1 MSTTI
6 DSKVVEAK
14 FDNKQFESGV
24 STTLSSLDKLKAAL
38 HLDHASKGLEEVSRT
53 ASKMNLGA
61 LGDAAEDVGKKF
73 SAMSVAGITAIAT
86 LTNKVVNAGLNIAKS
101 FSIAPI
107 TQGFGEYETKIG
119 SIQTIL
125 ANTSRFGT
133 KLPEVTKNLNELNTY
148 ADKTIYSFGDMTKN
162 IGLFTN
168 AGIRVGDATSMIKGF
183 SNAAAASG
191 TTAEGAAGAAY
202 QLSQALSAGQIR
214 LMDWRSLTNVGM
226 GNKNMQMGLIDIA
239 NAMGTLKKSGTDA
252 KTVQGNF
259 NASLEKGW
267 LTADVMSKYLKIMA
281 GDMDVAKMK
290 SLGLSDA
297 QIKTF
302 TEQQK
307 TAENA
312 ATKVRTFTQ
321 LVGTIKEAVGS
332 GWAQT
337 FELLLGNFDEASV
350 LFTNINNA
358 VGKFVEH
365 STDARYKII
374 HDWRMLH
381 GRGILI
387 KDIGEAFKGLGQIVK
402 AISGAFRE
410 IFPAKTGKDLL
421 ALTEGFGNFIK
432 RLKMGEETANNL
444 KRVFAGVFAVFDIAK
459 QVISGV
465 AHAIG
470 DLFAAFAP
478 KGAGGSLLAHGAA
491 IGDIIVY
498 YDKLLKSSNGVEDF
512 LNNLEGYFAK
522 PMAMINRF
530 RDALDRLA
538 DSIDL
543 SVFDKMGGASDRL
556 TQRLSPLD
564 KIIQGIGNVF
574 KALGPVL
581 SKVGDA
587 LGNALSAIG
596 DHIKS
601 AFNAENFSHV
611 LDLVNTLLLGGLFV
625 VIKKFTSGSKKE
637 LGGGFL
643 NTIKTTF
650 STITD
655 TLSAMQ
661 TKLKAQAL
669 LAIAGSLAILVG
681 AIALLAMIDPG
692 DIAKSLGALYIGMK
706 MLTGAL
712 EGLTESIGPL
722 QSMKLP
728 FIAAGLIGL
737 GIGLNLLATA
747 VKIMATM
754 DMGDMLRGL
763 TGLAI
768 GLTIIQKTMERMPK
782 NMVAQSAA
790 LLILAAALNGIAV
803 AIKVFATISW
813 DELGHGLA
821 GMGSA
826 LLVIAAGMR
835 AMPKGMIAQAVALNL
850 MATAIAGIGLA
861 LKLLGTI
868 SWDAMAHGLTALAGS
883 LVIIAVAMRLMPQN
897 MLMQSVAL
905 NAVATA
911 MVVLG
916 TALKLMATMSW
927 GEIAKG
933 LVTLAGAMVI
943 LAVGLNA
950 MNGTLAGSAALAV
963 AAAAIMLLTPA
974 LVTMGTL
981 DWTTILKSLTMLAGV
996 FTVLGI
1002 AGLVLTPLVPSIL
1015 GLSVSLLVLGAGMA
1029 LLGGGLLAVAGAFAI
1044 VVATGT
1050 AGIQMLQG
1058 ILMTVIK
1065 SIPIALKAVAEG
1077 LIIAVK
1083 TIGVAAPGLVKAFAA
1098 IIAAWL
1104 DSLILN
1110 IPKFGKLLSTIMVT
1124 ILNVVIATAPKMGQA
1139 FLAVVMTALHVLE
1152 TAVPRMAQAGLRM
1165 LLGVL
1170 NAIND
1175 NISKIIPV
1183 TVSIIVKFIN
1193 GIAAG
1198 LPKIIDAGVKMII
1211 SFINGLSQ
1219 AIDAHSAEMG
1229 EAGGRL
1235 AVAIVKGMAKGIEA
1249 GGGVIA
1255 DAAKDLAK
1263 HALDSAKSFLGIK
1276 SPSKEFEKIGN
1287 YVNEGFVQGLT
1298 GNRDQVTAAFDHIV
1312 DQIKTAREKATQDIS
1327 KFNST
1332 ITKLNGELLGDDKAI
1347 AKQRQVLSDAEAKQ
1361 RAARITAHTTHAK
1374 QSAEAR
1380 QNAAA
1385 QEAAQQQRDAQA
1397 QKAFDAAKAKSIQDA
1412 KDKLEKLTEARNKD
1426 AVAIRAAKAALNDAY
1441 LAQQLATDAYNT
1453 LTVGYKDQ
1461 VTQLQNLA
1469 DAHEELKTKI
1479 EEADKAVQDAIKT
1492 RDDYKKSITDAFNA
1506 LPDINKDTTLADY
1519 VSGLQS
1525 KKATVEEFSS
1535 ALEQLRNY
1543 GLSDEM
1549 YQEFLKKGVDSLPFV
1564 EEVLKGG
1571 QESVTLLNENAKG
1584 LATAAEALGTMAS
1597 NAMYQA
1603 GVDTA
1608 QGLLDGLKSQEAA
1621 LEAEMARIAAILAQ
1635 KAKEELKIKS
1645 PSRVFAE
1652 IGKYTVQGLAEG
1664 MGAYSSVVSDAAT
1677 ATGKE
1682 AVRALTASLNGLSN
1696 GLDLGLEL
1704 NPTITP
1710 ILDLSAVQKEAKL
1723 LNPLLSNQKIEVGAS
1738 FTKAKEV
1745 SNQYLDN
1752 VQASSDNVSQPS
1764 TEPAPSLTF
1773 IQNNTS
1779 PKALSSADIY
1789 RRTKSQISQAKGVLT
1804 SANETGSS

>member
-24 STTLSSLDKLKAAL
+24 STTLSSLDKLKNAL
-38 HLDHASKGLEEVSRT
+38 HLDNASRGLNEVSRA
-53 ASKMNLGA
+53 ASKMNLST
-61 LGDAAEDVGKKF
+61 LGDAAEGVGRKF
-73 SAMSVAGITAIAT
+73 SAMSVVAVTAIGT
-86 LTNKVVNAGLNIAKS
+86 LANKVVNAGLNMAKS

-107 TQGFGEYETKIG
+107 SQGFGEYETKLG

-125 ANTSRFGT
+125 ANTARYGT
-133 KLPEVTKNLNELNTY
+133 KLPEVTKNLGELNDY
-148 ADKTIYSFGDMTKN
+148 ADKTIYNFGDMTKN

-168 AGIRVGDATSMIKGF
+168 AGIRVGDATQMIKGF

-226 GNKNMQMGLIDIA
+226 GNKNMQGGLIDIA
-239 NAMGTLKKSGTDA
+239 NAMGTLKKSGTSA
-252 KTVQGNF
+252 TEVAGNF

-290 SLGLSDA
+290 ALGLSDA

-302 TEQQK
+302 VEQQK
-307 TAENA
+307 TAEDA

-337 FELLLGNFDEASV
+337 FELLLGNFDEATV

-358 VGKFVEH
+358 VGGFVGR
-365 STDARYKII
+365 SADARNKII
-374 HDWRMLH
+374 HDWRLLH

-387 KDIGEAFKGLGQIVK
+387 KDIGEAFKGLGQIVG
-402 AISGAFRE
+402 AIRGAFRE
-410 IFPAKTGKDLL
+410 IFPPKTGRDLL
-421 ALTEGFGNFIK
+421 ALTVGFGNFIK

-465 AHAIG
+465 VHAIG
-470 DLFAAFAP
+470 DLFAAFSP

-512 LNNLEGYFAK
+512 FNNLDKVFAK
-522 PMAMINRF
+522 PISIINRL
-530 RDALDRLA
+530 RDALSKLA
-538 DSIDL
+538 DSIDF
-543 SVFDKMGGASDRL
+543 SFFDNLGGAGDRVAK
-556 TQRLSPLD
+556 RLSPLETV
-564 KIIQGIGNVF
+564 IRAIGNVF
-574 KALGPVL
+574 KALAPVM

-587 LGNALSAIG
+587 LGNALSSIG
-596 DHIKS
+596 DSIKS
-601 AFNAENFSHV
+601 AFNAENFSHF
-611 LDLVNTLLLGGLFV
+611 LDLVNTLLLGGLFMI
-625 VIKKFTSGSKKE
+625 IKKFTSGSKKE

-643 NTIKTTF
+643 NTIKETF
-650 STITD
+650 GTITD
-655 TLSAMQ
+655 TLTAMQ

-669 LAIAGSLAILVG
+669 LAIAGALALLV
-681 AIALLAMIDPG
+681 ASIAVLAMIDPG

-706 MLTGAL
+706 MMTGAL

-737 GIGLNLLATA
+737 GIALNLLATA

-782 NMVAQSAA
+782 GMIGQAAA
-790 LLILAAALNGIAV
+790 LLILAAALNGIAL

-821 GMGSA
+821 AMGSA
-826 LLVIAAGMR
+826 LVVIAGGMR
-835 AMPKGMIAQAVALNL
+835 LMPKGMIGQAVALNL
-850 MATAIAGIGLA
+850 LATAIAGLA
-861 LKLLGTI
+861 IAMKLMATL
-868 SWDAMAHGLTALAGS
+868 SWNDMAHGITALAGS
-883 LVIIAVAMRLMPQN
+883 LVVIAVAMRMMPKN
-897 MLMQSVAL
+897 MLLQSVAL

-911 MVVLG
+911 MIVLG

-927 GEIAKG
+927 GKIAKG

-950 MNGTLAGSAALAV
+950 MTGSLGGAAALLVAAAALAV
-963 AAAAIMLLTPA
+963 LTPV
-974 LVTMGTL
+974 LVTMGVL

-996 FTVLGI
+996 FVVLGL
-1002 AGLVLTPLVPSIL
+1002 AGVVLTPLVPTIL
-1015 GLSVSLLVLGAGMA
+1015 GLSVALLALGAGMA
-1029 LLGGGLLAVAGAFAI
+1029 LLGAGLLAVAGAFAI

-1050 AGIQMLQG
+1050 AGIQMIQG
-1058 ILMTVIK
+1058 ILLTVVK

-1083 TIGVAAPGLVKAFAA
+1083 TIGVAAPGLVKAFGA

-1104 DSLILN
+1104 DSVIMN
-1110 IPKFGKLLSTIMVT
+1110 VPKFGKLITTILTT
-1124 ILNVVIATAPKMGQA
+1124 ILNIVIVSAPKIGQA
-1139 FLAVVMTALHVLE
+1139 FLTVVLTALRVLE
-1152 TAVPRMAQAGLRM
+1152 VAVPRMAQAGLNM

-1170 NAIND
+1170 NAVNN
-1175 NISKIIPV
+1175 NISRIIPV
-1183 TVSIIVKFIN
+1183 TVSIIAKFIA

-1198 LPKIIDAGVKMII
+1198 LPKIIDQGVQLII
-1211 SFINGLSQ
+1211 SFINGIAK
-1219 AIDAHSAEMG
+1219 AIDAHSAELG

-1235 AVAIVKGMAKGIEA
+1235 AVAIVKGMAKGLAA

-1276 SPSKEFEKIGN
+1276 SPSKEFEQIGI
-1287 YVNEGFVQGLT
+1287 YVNQGLIKGLN
-1298 GNRDQVTAAFDHIV
+1298 GNREQVQSAFDHLKDVVRNAKNSAAKDIT
-1312 DQIKTAREKATQDIS
+1312 DYNAKIK
-1327 KFNST
+1327 
-1332 ITKLNGELLGDDKAI
+1332 KLNGELVADEKAV
-1347 AKQRQVLSDAEAKQ
+1347 AAARKALRDAEN
-1361 RAARITAHTTHAK
+1361 REITANANGKAK
-1374 QSAEAR
+1374 TAAQEKAFEESKAKAV
-1380 QNAAA
+1380 AAA
-1385 QEAAQQQRDAQA
+1385 QAR
-1397 QKAFDAAKAKSIQDA
+1397 
-1412 KDKLEKLTEARNKD
+1412 LEKLTEARSKD
-1426 AVAIRAAKAALNDAY
+1426 IAALNEAKVALANARVEYARSSDAY
-1441 LAQQLATDAYNT
+1441 YG
-1453 LTVGYKDQ
+1453 LTNAMGANVRE
-1461 VTQLQNLA
+1461 LQNLA
-1469 DAHEELKTKI
+1469 DQVEANKDKI
-1479 EEADKAVQDAIKT
+1479 KEANDQLDAAIKT
-1492 RDDYKKSITDAFNA
+1492 RDDYKKLIAESFDA

-1519 VSGLQS
+1519 VAGLQA
-1525 KKATVEEFSS
+1525 KKENVVAFST
-1535 ALEQLRNY
+1535 ALEQLRSY

-1549 YQEFLKKGVDSLPFV
+1549 YQEFLKKGVDSLPFIQ
-1564 EEVLKGG
+1564 EVLQGG
-1571 QESVTLLNENAKG
+1571 QESVTLLNESAKN

-1608 QGLLDGLKSQEAA
+1608 QGLLDGLKSKEAE
-1621 LEAEMARIAAILAQ
+1621 LQAEMAKIAAMIAQ
-1635 KAKEELKIKS
+1635 KTKDELKIKS

-1652 IGKYTVQGLAEG
+1652 IGKYTMQGMAQG
-1664 MGAYSSVVSDAAT
+1664 MGAYSSVVSNAAT
-1677 ATGKE
+1677 DAGKE

-1696 GLDLGLEL
+1696 GMDLGLEL

-1723 LNPLLSNQKIEVGAS
+1723 LSPLLAEHKIQVGAS

-1745 SNQYLDN
+1745 SNQY
-1752 VQASSDNVSQPS
+1752 QANIRASAEDVSRTS
-1764 TEPAPSLTF
+1764 EPAPSLTF
-1773 IQNNTS
+1773 IQNNNS

-1789 RRTKSQISQAKGVLT
+1789 RKTNNQISQAKGVLT
-1804 SANETGSS
+1804 RSANQTGSN